1 VYRGAREGA
10 YRRAPGEEQ
19 ELAQLELLA
28 GRPRR
33 AVLLLE
39 QVVRRPGASAEVL
52 SDLCAAYLALS
63 ERERDPRA
71 AMEALDAADLAVA
84 LNPRLA
90 EARFNRALAFERLSL
105 LQAAIEEWRRFLE
118 LDPASGWAS
127 EAETRGAALAAH
139 LSAVEDAPGRERREI
154 QHAAETGGEADLLRH
169 VAQDPQVARELVEE
183 ELLPAWAAASATD
196 RVAAARLS
204 TAAEEIARALASV
217 AHDRFL
223 ADVVARVRQAEAAPL
238 RGSLAASLAEA
249 HLRLGE
255 GRRSLSGHRVAQAIP
270 ALAAAAETF
279 DRLNSPAA
287 LLARLHLASCRY
299 QQHETGRALAMLRA
313 LAADPRL
320 GTYPSLAGRVDWLTG
335 LLEAR
340 QINGARS
347 LAAYDRALRH
357 FQALPESASEA
368 HLEILI
374 AEELDYLGR
383 FDAAW
388 DHRYRALAWSAGREH
403 GLAVYNVLDDTVSA
417 VLAAGDRAL
426 ALHFQD
432 RLLSVAADL
441 GQPEERAFS
450 RLRRARIFHALDRDR
465 EAATDLAAA
474 AGELGGMDA
483 AMRWAIEAEIAVV
496 DSELSGLHDPRTAVA
511 DLTRAIEFQRAG
523 GLEPLLPELR
533 RQRAHFHEEAG
544 DLKAAEADLALGIA
558 EVENQRSRVDP
569 GQVRIPLFDQAAPL
583 FEAMVTLQLKLGR
596 DEDAFATAERS
607 RARILLDQ
615 LPPGSLAGPEVRWL
629 AAGRS
634 GREPGTPPRLPPRTV
649 VVEFAQSEG
658 RLITWLVSRSGV
670 RKIDAMPPLAPIA
683 ADAQGLRTA
692 LQAGDRAR
700 TLDLLGRL
708 HEALVAPWQ
717 PDVAEGDLVV
727 FVPTGP
733 LYGIPF
739 AALRAS
745 ATGRFLVEDHPS
757 AVAASATVFVAAFA
771 KERPTGPAPYGRA
784 LLIANPVGTAAGEG
798 ESDLPLLPRAED
810 EATEISR
817 LYPESQLLLRGEAT
831 RSSVLAALPSS
842 EMVHFAT
849 HVLDALDPRR
859 ARLLLA
865 AGADG
870 RAGDLYG
877 DEIAALRLP
886 RTRLVVLAGCNSA
899 GGMLSASEG
908 ALGLAHAFQAAG
920 VPVVLSSLWDL
931 EDGAAARLFVHFHRL
946 VRAGTSPVEALRAA
960 QLAEIARGDAADW
973 TWAALEMVGG

>member
-10 YRRAPGEEQ
+10 YRRVPGEEQ

-39 QVVRRPGASAEVL
+39 QVVRRPGASAEVM
-52 SDLCAAYLALS
+52 SDLCAAYLALG

-71 AMEALDAADLAVA
+71 AMAALDAADLAVA

-90 EARFNRALAFERLSL
+90 EARFNRALAFEHLSL
-105 LQAAIEEWRRFLE
+105 LQAASEEWRRFLE
-118 LDPASGWAS
+118 LDPASAWAG
-127 EAETRGAALAAH
+127 EAETRGAALAAR
-139 LSAVEDAPGRERREI
+139 LSSVEEAPGRERREI
-154 QHAAETGGEADLLRH
+154 QHAAEAGGEADLLRH

-183 ELLPAWAAASATD
+183 ELLPAWAAASATAD

-204 TAAEEIARALASV
+204 TAAERIARALASV

-270 ALAAAAETF
+270 ALTAAAEIF
-279 DRLNSPAA
+279 DRLNSPAV

-299 QQHETGRALAMLRA
+299 QQHETGRALAILRG
-313 LAADPRL
+313 LAGDPRL
-320 GTYPSLAGRVDWLTG
+320 AAYPSLAGRVEWLTG

-347 LAAYDRALRH
+347 LAAYDLALRH
-357 FQALPESASEA
+357 FQALPESTSEA
-368 HLEILI
+368 HMEILI
-374 AEELDYLGR
+374 AEQLDYLGR

-388 DHRYRALAWSAGREH
+388 DHRFRALAWSAGRER
-403 GLAVYNVLDDTVSA
+403 GMAAYNVLDDTVSA
-417 VLAAGDRAL
+417 VLAAGDPAL

-432 RLLSVAADL
+432 RLLSVAAGL

-450 RLRRARIFHALDRDR
+450 RLRRARIFHALGRDR

-474 AGELGGMDA
+474 AGELAGMDA
-483 AMRWAIEAEIAVV
+483 AMRRAIEAEIAVV
-496 DSELSGLHDPRTAVA
+496 DSELSGPHDPRAAIA
-511 DLTRAIEFQRAG
+511 DLTRAIEFQSAG

-533 RQRAHFHEEAG
+533 RQRAHFHEDAG
-544 DLKAAEADLALGIA
+544 DLKAAETDLALGIA
-558 EVENQRSRVDP
+558 EVERQRSRVEP

-583 FEAMVTLQLKLGR
+583 FEAMLTLQLKLGR

-615 LPPGSLAGPEVRWL
+615 LPAGSLAGSEAPWP
-629 AAGRS
+629 S
-634 GREPGTPPRLPPRTV
+634 GWERGIASRLPPRTV
-649 VVEFAQSEG
+649 VVEFAQSGG
-658 RLITWLVSRSGV
+658 RLITWLVNRSGV
-670 RKIDAMPPLAPIA
+670 RKIDAMPLFAPIA
-683 ADAQGLRTA
+683 AEVQGLRAA
-692 LQAGDRAR
+692 LQAGERAQ

-717 PDVAEGDLVV
+717 SDVAEDDVIV
-727 FVPTGP
+727 FVPAGP
-733 LYGIPF
+733 LHGLPF
-739 AALRAS
+739 AALRDPMS
-745 ATGRFLVEDHPS
+745 GRFLVEDHPS
-757 AVAASATVFVAAFA
+757 AVAMSATVLMAEVAR
-771 KERPTGPAPYGRA
+771 ERPTGPVPYGRA
-784 LLIANPVGTAAGEG
+784 LLVANPAGAAAGEG
-798 ESDLPLLPRAED
+798 ESDLPPLPRAED

-831 RSSVLAALPSS
+831 RSRVLAALPSS